1 MSIVAVFKYTGRTK
15 RGEAKKGTI
24 QANNRNAALTKLR
37 EQGINA
43 REVVE
48 SKSILHKEIDFLTP
62 KVKTVDFVIY
72 CRQFATL
79 IQAGVSIVESTNI
92 LSRQSASKPLRKALV
107 AVEEDIRA
115 GLRISDAAAKYPKAF
130 PPLFVNMMRSGE
142 ATGNI
147 DMTLERLAL
156 TYEKSYRTKKKVQ
169 SALTYPAVLLV
180 ITIGVALFMMLSI
193 VPNFVSTYE
202 SMGAELPW
210 ITLVTMKL
218 SDWFINYWWLSI
230 LLFAATIGT
239 IVFLYK
245 TNKIFHYTVSLI
257 ILRIPAFGP
266 LFQKNEIAVMTR
278 TLSSLFSSAVPIL
291 QSLRI
296 TERIVGNPVV
306 GKVILEACANL
317 EKGGTLSEPFAKS
330 WLFPPLVTSMTQIGE
345 STGSLDFM
353 LEKVADFYEDEVDR
367 AVDTLKSL
375 IEPAMILL
383 LAGVVGFIG
392 SAVLLPMFKLYEQ
405 M

>member
-1 MSIVAVFKYTGRTK
+1 MAVFKYSGRTR
-15 RGEAKKGTI
+15 RGEAKKGII
-24 QANNRNAALTKLR
+24 QANNRNSAIAKLR

-48 SKSILHKEIDFLTP
+48 SKSILHKDIDFLSP

-92 LSRQSASKPLRKALV
+92 LSKQSASKPLRKALV

-115 GLRISDAAAKYPKAF
+115 GVRISDAAAKYPRVF

-147 DMTLERLAL
+147 DATLERLAL
-156 TYEKSYRTKKKVQ
+156 TFEKSYRTKKKVQ
-169 SALTYPAVLLV
+169 SALTYPAVLLI
-180 ITIGVALFMMLSI
+180 ITLGVALFMMLSI

-210 ITLVTMKL
+210 ITVFTVNL
-218 SDWFINYWWLSI
+218 SNWLIQYWWLSI
-230 LLFAATIGT
+230 LMIAATIGT
-239 IVFLYK
+239 VMFLYK
-245 TNKIFHYTVSLI
+245 TNKLFRYTVNVM
-257 ILRIPAFGP
+257 ILRMPAFGP
-266 LFQKNEIAVMTR
+266 LFQKNAIAVMTR

-291 QSLRI
+291 QSLTI
-296 TERIVGNPVV
+296 TERIVSNPVV
-306 GKVILEACANL
+306 GKVILEARTNL

-353 LEKVADFYEDEVDR
+353 LEKVADFYEEEVDR

-392 SAVLLPMFKLYEQ
+392 AAVLLPMFALYEQ